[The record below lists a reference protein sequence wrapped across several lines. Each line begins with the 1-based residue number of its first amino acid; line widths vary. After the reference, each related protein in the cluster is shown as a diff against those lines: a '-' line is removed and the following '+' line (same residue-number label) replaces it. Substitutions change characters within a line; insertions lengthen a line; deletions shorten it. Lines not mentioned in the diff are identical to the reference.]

1 MTEPRKSRKGTFG
14 NDSSSLSNSKVLRT
28 AGQDG
33 SLSNLYENVRT
44 DHDDL
49 IAFLS
54 SIPLIGAKVDF
65 SLCTQPATPDFE
77 KEAALHNENDKP
89 RPLQL
94 TSKTPWQFEPSWEQA
109 ACARTRLEKTG
120 PVWHQTFLTLVHCM
134 P

>member
-14 NDSSSLSNSKVLRT
+14 NDLSSLSNSKVLRT

-33 SLSNLYENVRT
+33 AWSSLYGSWSNLDGPWSNLDGSWSNLYENVRT

-77 KEAALHNENDKP
+77 KEAALHNENDKA

-94 TSKTPWQFEPSWEQA
+94 TS
-109 ACARTRLEKTG
+109 
-120 PVWHQTFLTLVHCM
+120 
-134 P
+134 